1 MASVFHHVNIDESD
15 KRFKQLKDKFIE
27 EIKVRFTC
35 EDYEPIIK

>member
-1 MASVFHHVNIDESD
+1 MSNIFQNVSIDESD
-15 KRFKQLKDKFIE
+15 KRFKLLKDKFIE

>member
-1 MASVFHHVNIDESD
+1 MSNIFQNVSIDESD
-15 KRFKQLKDKFIE
+15 KRFKHLKEKFIE